1 MAAPPSARRAAGPAD
16 PAGAA
21 GPGAAPVRR
30 CPGGAGF
37 GAARDLGGADPF
49 GLRPLGGHDARHQEP
64 DGAVGSHPAAAG
76 RAMSGVRRNED
87 EVRRMLET
95 ARPQVPAGL
104 PARASRR
111 GARLL
116 RRRRVL
122 RRLWLVA
129 AGAVVVAFTVWAV
142 MVQPWQ
148 APPAGT
154 TPPLD
159 GW

>member
-1 MAAPPSARRAAGPAD
+1 
-16 PAGAA
+16 
-21 GPGAAPVRR
+21 
-30 CPGGAGF
+30 
-37 GAARDLGGADPF
+37 
-49 GLRPLGGHDARHQEP
+49 
-64 DGAVGSHPAAAG
+64 
-76 RAMSGVRRNED
+76 MSGVRRNED

-95 ARPQVPAGL
+95 SRPQVPAEL
-104 PARASRR
+104 PARAARR

>member
-1 MAAPPSARRAAGPAD
+1 
-16 PAGAA
+16 
-21 GPGAAPVRR
+21 
-30 CPGGAGF
+30 
-37 GAARDLGGADPF
+37 
-49 GLRPLGGHDARHQEP
+49 
-64 DGAVGSHPAAAG
+64 
-76 RAMSGVRRNED
+76 
-87 EVRRMLET
+87 MLET
-95 ARPQVPAGL
+95 SPPRVPTDL
-104 PARASRR
+104 PARAARR

-116 RRRRVL
+116 RRRRLL

-129 AGAVVVAFTVWAV
+129 AGAVFVAFTVWAV

>member
-1 MAAPPSARRAAGPAD
+1 
-16 PAGAA
+16 
-21 GPGAAPVRR
+21 
-30 CPGGAGF
+30 
-37 GAARDLGGADPF
+37 
-49 GLRPLGGHDARHQEP
+49 
-64 DGAVGSHPAAAG
+64 
-76 RAMSGVRRNED
+76 MSGVRRNED

-95 ARPQVPAGL
+95 SRPHVPAGL
-104 PARASRR
+104 PARAARR

-116 RRRRVL
+116 RRRRML
-122 RRLWLVA
+122 RRLWLVV

>member
-1 MAAPPSARRAAGPAD
+1 
-16 PAGAA
+16 
-21 GPGAAPVRR
+21 
-30 CPGGAGF
+30 
-37 GAARDLGGADPF
+37 
-49 GLRPLGGHDARHQEP
+49 
-64 DGAVGSHPAAAG
+64 
-76 RAMSGVRRNED
+76 MSGVRRNED

-95 ARPQVPAGL
+95 SRPHVPVEL
-104 PARASRR
+104 PARAARR
-111 GARLL
+111 GIRLL

-154 TPPLD
+154 TPPLG

>member
-1 MAAPPSARRAAGPAD
+1 
-16 PAGAA
+16 
-21 GPGAAPVRR
+21 
-30 CPGGAGF
+30 
-37 GAARDLGGADPF
+37 
-49 GLRPLGGHDARHQEP
+49 
-64 DGAVGSHPAAAG
+64 
-76 RAMSGVRRNED
+76 MSGVRRNED

-104 PARASRR
+104 SARAARR

-154 TPPLD
+154 TPPLE

>member
-1 MAAPPSARRAAGPAD
+1 
-16 PAGAA
+16 
-21 GPGAAPVRR
+21 
-30 CPGGAGF
+30 
-37 GAARDLGGADPF
+37 
-49 GLRPLGGHDARHQEP
+49 
-64 DGAVGSHPAAAG
+64 
-76 RAMSGVRRNED
+76 MSGVRRNED

-95 ARPQVPAGL
+95 SRPHVPAEL
-104 PARASRR
+104 PVRAARR
-111 GARLL
+111 GVRLL

>member
-1 MAAPPSARRAAGPAD
+1 
-16 PAGAA
+16 
-21 GPGAAPVRR
+21 
-30 CPGGAGF
+30 
-37 GAARDLGGADPF
+37 
-49 GLRPLGGHDARHQEP
+49 
-64 DGAVGSHPAAAG
+64 
-76 RAMSGVRRNED
+76 MSGVRRNED

-95 ARPQVPAGL
+95 SRPHVPAEL
-104 PARASRR
+104 PARAARR
-111 GARLL
+111 GVRLL